1 LIIIFIIIKNKIK
14 KKWSTSHQR
23 HQTELCV
30 SSPPRTGKI
39 KIEGNGVG
47 LLVLGTGEGAELLRL
62 GIAQSPL
69 NEMKP
74 VLSPEML
81 PIHEEEGNP
90 GGSTIHS

>member
-1 LIIIFIIIKNKIK
+1 
-14 KKWSTSHQR
+14 
-23 HQTELCV
+23 
-30 SSPPRTGKI
+30 
-39 KIEGNGVG
+39 VG